1 MPNYFPWVVCSQDGL
16 GGLGFYGNTQIELAW
31 TDIRDRHGVNALT
44 RVEPIDGKGYFSLI
58 EVS

>member
-1 MPNYFPWVVCSQDGL
+1 MGRLLAGWPRRT
-16 GGLGFYGNTQIELAW
+16 GFYGNTQIELAW